1 MQITTY
7 SRFFAVFSRSLLPG
21 TIGGLCILA
30 TDVQAQS
37 MIPAMDGTGTVVQ
50 SNSGQFDISGGTQ
63 AGGNLFHSFQN
74 FGLQTG
80 ETANF
85 QASPAIQN
93 ILSRV
98 VGGDASVIN
107 GLLQVRGGNANLFLI
122 NPAGIVFGRNASLN
136 LPAAFSATTA
146 NAIGFE
152 QGWFNAV
159 GGNDWSQLGGNPT
172 QFAFTTMQPGAIVN
186 AANLE
191 LKPNQSL
198 TLLGGTVLS
207 MGSVSAGNV
216 NLTAVAGN
224 QLVRI
229 TSPGYLLGLELPVDV
244 KSRLNSGT
252 TNPSSLAALMT
263 GGDVVEAS
271 QVIVSADGQVQLV
284 GGGGGIEP
292 GDVVAQ
298 TAIGENIHLNANR
311 NISLINSE
319 LRSTQAL
326 NIQAKDT
333 VIVRDS
339 VTKPVSLLAGKDLV
353 LRGDRGID
361 ILALNHP
368 GTPIQSGGNLSLI
381 SDGDISGDAHFASG
395 GTFSMRNTTGGLAN
409 FKSLYDPVI
418 SAEGDVVFGDYTG
431 VSLKVE
437 AKGSI
442 TAGNITITGPDT
454 SYRILP
460 DWDTTGK
467 FVLLDRKSTTD
478 PALVPT
484 AIGLDTTTNDRG
496 SLKTRTTFSAQAGQ
510 VISFDWNFV
519 TTELPANNAEKDTAT
534 FTLTRDGGAAQ
545 SFTLANFDDTALMN
559 LRFGGNTYSRGTGDR
574 TFSTTIGTAGNYT
587 LEFGVEKQ
595 GLNPGTSG
603 LVVKSVNPVPIQISD
618 NSLLAANAG
627 VILRSGV
634 TNLENPPNLPQLN
647 IPTLAT
653 NFTAPGAVSSRGD
666 ITVGN
671 ITANPEINFNQFPG
685 SIMIN
690 ATGKVKTG
698 NLVGGSLELLAGG
711 EIQTGEIRMLHEF
724 GALAYPSNGNV
735 TLKNTDG
742 KIIIDF
748 IRSTNGGD
756 ITIDAYDGFQA
767 RKTTPVASFTN
778 QALAASPASI
788 VTRGKISIQHGGQP
802 LQMGLGIERDASG
815 AIIYRVTAGARAGE
829 RVFLDSSNP
838 AGDFRFVYADG
849 TAVTEPAEIRS
860 VPFDPTTVPADTNYT
875 AGAIFIG
882 GGFNETLY
890 GAFQDQQLA
899 GSGDITIAATPRP
912 PKPTPAPNPN
922 PNPNN
927 GEPVVAN
934 GGDNPTEAA
943 ATDNSQVI
951 TAANSQTNAI
961 TKKSDQC
968 PNGKSGGATESST
981 ESSSTIPS
989 GATTPP
995 RSTQTADPCAP
1006 KQGKNQDAIL
1016 KIDPALLKP

>member
-1 MQITTY
+1 MQTTTY
-7 SRFFAVFSRSLLPG
+7 DQFWTIWYRSLLPG
-21 TIGGLCILA
+21 TIGGLCVLA
-30 TDVQAQS
+30 TGVQAQS
-37 MIPAMDGTGTVVQ
+37 IAPALDGTGTVVQ
-50 SNSGQFDISGGTQ
+50 SNLGQFDISGGTQ

-74 FGLQTG
+74 FGLPTG
-80 ETANF
+80 STANF

-107 GLLQVRGGNANLFLI
+107 GLLQVSGGNANLFLI

-146 NAIGFE
+146 NAIGVG

-186 AANLE
+186 AANLA

-198 TLLGGTVLS
+198 TLMGGTVLNS
-207 MGSVSAGNV
+207 GTVSAGNI

-224 QLVRI
+224 QLVRLS
-229 TSPGYLLGLELPVDV
+229 SPGYLLGVELPADV
-244 KSRLNSGT
+244 KSRLNPAIA
-252 TNPSSLAALMT
+252 NPSTLAALIT
-263 GGDVVEAS
+263 GGDVVDAT
-271 QVIVSADGQVQLV
+271 QVSVSADGKVQLTGATGTV
-284 GGGGGIEP
+284 ET
-292 GDVVAQ
+292 GDIVAQ
-298 TAIGENIHLNANR
+298 TAIGENVNLNADR

-319 LRSTQAL
+319 LRSTQSL

-353 LRGDRGID
+353 IRGDRGID

-368 GTPIQSGGNLSLI
+368 ETPIQSGGNLSLI

-395 GTFSMRNTTGGLAN
+395 GTFSMRNTMGGLAN

-442 TAGNITITGPDT
+442 TAGNIIITGPDT
-454 SYRILP
+454 SYRVLP

-484 AIGLDTTTNDRG
+484 AIGLDTDNNNRG

-510 VISFDWNFV
+510 VISFDWNFA
-519 TTELPANNAEKDTAT
+519 TTEFPGNNAEKDTAT

-545 SFTLANFDDTALMN
+545 TFALANFDDTAQVD

-574 TFSTTIGTAGNYT
+574 TFSTTIATAGNYT
-587 LEFGVEKQ
+587 LEFAVEKQ
-595 GLNPGTSG
+595 GLNAGTSG
-603 LVVKSVNPVPIQISD
+603 LVVKNVNPLPIQISD
-618 NSLLAANAG
+618 TSLLAANAG

-634 TNLENPPNLPQLN
+634 TTLENPPNLPQLN
-647 IPTLAT
+647 VPTLAT
-653 NFTAPGAVSSRGD
+653 NFTAPGTGVSRGD

-671 ITANPEINFNQFPG
+671 ITASPTIGFNQFPG

-698 NLVGGSLELLAGG
+698 NLVGGSLEVLAGG
-711 EIQTGEIRMLHEF
+711 EIQTGEIRILNEF
-724 GALAYPSNGNV
+724 GAFAYPANGNV

-742 KIIIDF
+742 KVIIDF

-767 RKTTPVASFTN
+767 RKTTLVRSTTN
-778 QALAASPASI
+778 QALAESPASI
-788 VTRGKISIQHGGQP
+788 VTRGKISIQHGGTP

-815 AIIYRVTAGARAGE
+815 AIIYRATAGARAGE
-829 RVFLDSSNP
+829 RVFLDSSSP

-849 TAVTEPAEIRS
+849 SAVSEPAEIRS
-860 VPFDPTTVPADTNYT
+860 VPFDPTTVSADTNYT

-899 GSGDITIAATPRP
+899 GSGNITIATVPRP
-912 PKPTPAPNPN
+912 PKPTPAPTPTTNPN
-922 PNPNN
+922 
-927 GEPVVAN
+927 GGAN
-934 GGDNPTEAA
+934 GGDNPTATPAA
-943 ATDNSQVI
+943 DNSQVI

-961 TKKSDQC
+961 VKKTDQC
-968 PNGKSGGATESST
+968 PNDKTGAATASST
-981 ESSSTIPS
+981 TNPA
-989 GATTPP
+989 GATTPS
-995 RSTQTADPCAP
+995 RSTPSADPCAP